1 MQKRD
6 LIQANASL
14 ENLRQNLD
22 MKDIAKEILLEE
34 NYNKF
39 IRSYKFQF
47 VRISVYVLESCGPGM
62 PGPYGAAAH
71 KRHPLRTYSPT
82 KEGPSMSCFKK
93 VLLLLSIIGGINW
106 GIYGIWGFNAVGWLL
121 GGSMSWLSRTVFI
134 IVGLS
139 SLCLIPGLFMAET
152 KTAE

>member
-47 VRISVYVLESCGPGM
+47 VRISVYLLESCGPGM

-82 KEGPSMSCFKK
+82 KEVPSMSCFKK
-93 VLLLLSIIGGINW
+93 VLLMLSIVGGINW

-139 SLCLIPGLFMAET
+139 SLCLIPGLFMADP
-152 KTAE
+152 KAAE